1 MFPLYPALL
10 KNSDAEEIAMDHHNQ
25 TLLKAGIGV
34 MPVAMVWLLLFS
46 LLLLTGCETTKG
58 PAPVAE
64 RAAVPAT
71 ASERTMNAL
80 SSEQNDSFYIVQ
92 RGDTLYGIALKHG
105 ISQKE
110 LAEWNNISDPHSIRP
125 GQRINLSLSPGNTGP
140 VLFAVPQQSTMP
152 IVDQSLDLTG
162 NAAAAGSAQYPASQ
176 ETASQ
181 AVKTSPKALKL
192 PYSEQNVALMQHS
205 VNPSLGVADREQI
218 VSSGS
223 GTRVENAPSP
233 PVERTNNLAVHAP
246 ASDWIWPTSGQL
258 LSSFSANSKGLKI
271 SGQMGQAIVATAA
284 GEVVYSGDGLRGY
297 GNLIIIKH
305 NDTLLSA
312 YAHNSK
318 LLVKEGETVTQGQ
331 KIAEMGNTD
340 TDSPQLH
347 FEIRRH
353 GKPVDPMEFLPANP
367 G

>member
-10 KNSDAEEIAMDHHNQ
+10 KNSDAEEIAMDNNQ
-25 TLLKAGIGV
+25 KLLKTGIRV
-34 MPVAMVWLLLFS
+34 MSVTIVWSLLFP
-46 LLLLTGCETTKG
+46 LLLTGCETTKG

-64 RAAVPAT
+64 RAAVPTVAP
-71 ASERTMNAL
+71 ERTMNVL
-80 SSEQNDSFYIVQ
+80 PSEQTDSFYIVQ

-105 ISQKE
+105 ISQKD
-110 LAEWNNISDPHSIRP
+110 LAEWNNINDPHSIRP
-125 GQRINLSLSPGNTGP
+125 GQRISLSLNSRDTGP
-140 VLFAVPQQSTMP
+140 VLFAVPHQSTMP
-152 IVDQSLDLTG
+152 IVDPSLDLTE
-162 NAAAAGSAQYPASQ
+162 NTTGSTQHPTSDGIASP
-176 ETASQ
+176 
-181 AVKTSPKALKL
+181 AVKTTPKALKL
-192 PYSEQNVALMQHS
+192 PYSEQNVAAIQHS
-205 VNPSLGVADREQI
+205 ANPALNEPDRERMG
-218 VSSGS
+218 STSTGS

-233 PVERTNNLAVHAP
+233 SAERTSLAMHAP
-246 ASDWIWPTSGQL
+246 ASEWIWPTSGQL

-305 NDTLLSA
+305 NEILLSA

-318 LLVKEGETVTQGQ
+318 LLVREGETVTQGQ
-331 KIAEMGNTD
+331 KIAEMGSTD

-353 GKPVDPMEFLPANP
+353 GKPVDPMEFLPINP

>member
-1 MFPLYPALL
+1 
-10 KNSDAEEIAMDHHNQ
+10 MDRNQ
-25 TLLKAGIGV
+25 TLLKTGIRVMSIIIAG
-34 MPVAMVWLLLFS
+34 LLFS
-46 LLLLTGCETTKG
+46 LLLAGCQTTKG
-58 PAPVAE
+58 PVPVTE
-64 RAAVPAT
+64 RAAVPITVPQRMMDALP
-71 ASERTMNAL
+71 SEHT
-80 SSEQNDSFYIVQ
+80 DPFYIVQ

-105 ISQKE
+105 ISQKD

-125 GQRINLSLSPGNTGP
+125 GQRINLSLPSENTGP

-152 IVDQSLDLTG
+152 IVDQSLHL
-162 NAAAAGSAQYPASQ
+162 NENVAGSVQYPASH
-176 ETASQ
+176 ESVSQ
-181 AVKTSPKALKL
+181 TVKTSPKALKL
-192 PYSEQNVALMQHS
+192 PYSEQNVALIQHS
-205 VNPSLGVADREQI
+205 VNPSLSMVDREQI
-218 VSSGS
+218 APSGS

-233 PVERTNNLAVHAP
+233 PAERTNLAMHAP
-246 ASDWIWPTSGQL
+246 AASDWIWPTSGQL
-258 LSSFSANSKGLKI
+258 LSSFSVNSKGLKI
-271 SGQMGQAIVATAA
+271 SGQIGQAIVATAA

-318 LLVKEGETVTQGQ
+318 LLVKEGETVAQGQ
-331 KIAEMGNTD
+331 KIAEMGSTD

-353 GKPVDPMEFLPANP
+353 GKPVDPMEFLPVNP

>member
-10 KNSDAEEIAMDHHNQ
+10 KNSDAEEIAMDNNQ
-25 TLLKAGIGV
+25 ELLKTGIRG
-34 MPVAMVWLLLFS
+34 MSVAIVWLLFFS
-46 LLLLTGCETTKG
+46 WLITGCETTKG

-64 RAAVPAT
+64 RAAVPT
-71 ASERTMNAL
+71 TVPERTMNVP
-80 SSEQNDSFYIVQ
+80 SSEQTDSFYIVQ

-105 ISQKE
+105 ISQKD
-110 LAEWNNISDPHSIRP
+110 LAEWNNINDPHSIRP
-125 GQRINLSLSPGNTGP
+125 GQRMSLTSGNAGP
-140 VLFAVPQQSTMP
+140 VLFAVPHQSTMP
-152 IVDQSLDLTG
+152 IVDSSLDLTG
-162 NAAAAGSAQYPASQ
+162 NAVDSTQYPAL
-176 ETASQ
+176 EGTASQ

-192 PYSEQNVALMQHS
+192 PYSEQNVALLQHS
-205 VNPSLGVADREQI
+205 ANPSLSVADREQV
-218 VSSGS
+218 VSSGA
-223 GTRVENAPSP
+223 GTRIENAPNP
-233 PVERTNNLAVHAP
+233 PVESTSLAMHAP
-246 ASDWIWPTSGQL
+246 AVSNWIWPTSGQL

-331 KIAEMGNTD
+331 QIAEMGSTD

-353 GKPVDPMEFLPANP
+353 GKPVDPMEFLPVNP

>member
-1 MFPLYPALL
+1 
-10 KNSDAEEIAMDHHNQ
+10 MDHNQ
-25 TLLKAGIGV
+25 TLLKTDIGV
-34 MPVAMVWLLLFS
+34 MSVARVWLLLFS
-46 LLLLTGCETTKG
+46 LLLTGCETTKG

-64 RAAVPAT
+64 RAAVPT
-71 ASERTMNAL
+71 AVPERAMSNAL

-105 ISQKE
+105 ISQKD

-125 GQRINLSLSPGNTGP
+125 GQRINLSLASGNTGP
-140 VLFAVPQQSTMP
+140 ILFAVPQQSTMP
-152 IVDQSLDLTG
+152 IVDQSLGLTG
-162 NAAAAGSAQYPASQ
+162 NAIAGSVQYPVSQEAASQ
-176 ETASQ
+176 T
-181 AVKTSPKALKL
+181 VKTSPKALKL

-233 PVERTNNLAVHAP
+233 PAERANNLAVRAS

-353 GKPVDPMEFLPANP
+353 GKPVDPMEFLPVNP

>member
-1 MFPLYPALL
+1 LFPLYPALL
-10 KNSDAEEIAMDHHNQ
+10 KNSDAEEIAMDNNQ
-25 TLLKAGIGV
+25 TLLKAGING
-34 MPVAMVWLLLFS
+34 MSVAIVWLLLFS
-46 LLLLTGCETTKG
+46 LLFVGCETTKG

-64 RAAVPAT
+64 RAAVPT
-71 ASERTMNAL
+71 AVPESTVSAL
-80 SSEQNDSFYIVQ
+80 QGDPFYIIQ

-105 ISQKE
+105 INQKD
-110 LAEWNNISDPHSIRP
+110 LAEWNNINDPNSIKP
-125 GQRINLSLSPGNTGP
+125 GQRLNLSLPSGNAGP
-140 VLFAVPQQSTMP
+140 TLFAIPQQSTMP
-152 IVDQSLDLTG
+152 IVDPYLDLTD
-162 NAAAAGSAQYPASQ
+162 NAAGSDQNPVSKASALQ
-176 ETASQ
+176 T
-181 AVKTSPKALKL
+181 VKASPKALKL
-192 PYSEQNVALMQHS
+192 PYSEQNVALMRHS
-205 VNPSLGVADREQI
+205 VNPTLSVTDGEQT
-218 VSSGS
+218 VSAGS

-233 PVERTNNLAVHAP
+233 PAQSTSLAMHGSA
-246 ASDWIWPTSGQL
+246 AGWIWPTSGQL

-297 GNLIIIKH
+297 GNLVIIKH

-331 KIAEMGNTD
+331 KIAEMGSTD

-353 GKPVDPMEFLPANP
+353 GKPIDPMEFLSVNP

>member
-1 MFPLYPALL
+1 
-10 KNSDAEEIAMDHHNQ
+10 MDHNQ
-25 TLLKAGIGV
+25 TLLKADIGV
-34 MPVAMVWLLLFS
+34 TSVAIVWLLLFS
-46 LLLLTGCETTKG
+46 LVLTGCETTKG

-71 ASERTMNAL
+71 VPERAISAL
-80 SSEQNDSFYIVQ
+80 PSEQNDPFYIVQ

-105 ISQKE
+105 INQKD

-125 GQRINLSLSPGNTGP
+125 GQRINLSLSSENTGP

-152 IVDQSLDLTG
+152 IVDQSLGLTE
-162 NAAAAGSAQYPASQ
+162 NAAGSTQYPASQ
-176 ETASQ
+176 EAALQQT
-181 AVKTSPKALKL
+181 VKTSPKALKL
-192 PYSEQNVALMQHS
+192 PYSEQNVALIQHS
-205 VNPSLGVADREQI
+205 VNPSLSMADREQI

-233 PVERTNNLAVHAP
+233 PAERTNNLAMHAP

-305 NDTLLSA
+305 SDTLLSA

-331 KIAEMGNTD
+331 KIAEMGSTD

-353 GKPVDPMEFLPANP
+353 GKPVDPMEFLPVNP

>member
-1 MFPLYPALL
+1 LS
-10 KNSDAEEIAMDHHNQ
+10 KNSDAEEIAMDNNQ
-25 TLLKAGIGV
+25 TLLKADISG
-34 MPVAMVWLLLFS
+34 MSVAIVWLLLFS
-46 LLLLTGCETTKG
+46 LLLVGCETTKG
-58 PAPVAE
+58 PAPIAE
-64 RAAVPAT
+64 RAAVPTT
-71 ASERTMNAL
+71 APERTVSAL
-80 SSEQNDSFYIVQ
+80 PSEQTDPFYIVQ

-105 ISQKE
+105 ISQKD
-110 LAEWNNISDPHSIRP
+110 LAEWNNIIDPNSIRP
-125 GQRINLSLSPGNTGP
+125 GQRLNLSLSSGNTGP

-152 IVDQSLDLTG
+152 IVDPSSGLID
-162 NAAAAGSAQYPASQ
+162 NAAGSVQYPVSQAS
-176 ETASQ
+176 ASQ

-192 PYSEQNVALMQHS
+192 PYSEQNMALIQHS
-205 VNPSLGVADREQI
+205 AHPSLSVADGKQA
-218 VSSGS
+218 VSVGS

-233 PVERTNNLAVHAP
+233 PAQKTDLAMRAP
-246 ASDWIWPTSGQL
+246 AADWIWPTSGQL
-258 LSSFSANSKGLKI
+258 LSTFSANSKGLKI

-305 NDTLLSA
+305 NDILLSA

-318 LLVKEGETVTQGQ
+318 LLVKEGESVTQGQ

-353 GKPVDPMEFLPANP
+353 GKPVDPMEFLSVNP

>member
-1 MFPLYPALL
+1 
-10 KNSDAEEIAMDHHNQ
+10 MDDNQ
-25 TLLKAGIGV
+25 TLLKVGINGAS
-34 MPVAMVWLLLFS
+34 VATVWLLLFS
-46 LLLLTGCETTKG
+46 LLLVGCETTKG

-64 RAAVPAT
+64 RAAVPA
-71 ASERTMNAL
+71 AVPERTVSAFP
-80 SSEQNDSFYIVQ
+80 SEQTGPFYIVQ

-105 ISQKE
+105 FSQKD
-110 LAEWNNISDPHSIRP
+110 LAEWNNINDPNSIKP
-125 GQRINLSLSPGNTGP
+125 GQRLNLSLPSGNAGP
-140 VLFAVPQQSTMP
+140 VLFAVPQQSMMP
-152 IVDQSLDLTG
+152 IIDPSSDLT
-162 NAAAAGSAQYPASQ
+162 NDAAGSAQYPVSQ
-176 ETASQ
+176 APALQ

-192 PYSEQNVALMQHS
+192 PYSEQNALIQHS
-205 VNPSLGVADREQI
+205 INPALSVTDGGQTVPA
-218 VSSGS
+218 GS

-233 PVERTNNLAVHAP
+233 PAQSTSLAMHAP
-246 ASDWIWPTSGQL
+246 AAGWIWPTSGQL

-297 GNLIIIKH
+297 GNLVIIKH

-331 KIAEMGNTD
+331 KIAEMGSTD

-353 GKPVDPMEFLPANP
+353 GKPVDPMEFLPVNP